1 MSPLGL
7 CPFPVIAQGLMNS
20 NVEGRI
26 QNLHLLDS
34 LNVSGQAVPGMVGWL
49 IGGMNIQQ
57 QQEIR

>member
-1 MSPLGL
+1 
-7 CPFPVIAQGLMNS
+7 MNS